1 MDTSKLSQ
9 VIKVVDPQADFR
21 PIKYSDLQEK
31 VMCDKSGA
39 ILKLFTDYLK
49 TAKQE
54 EIRKCAE
61 NWCLK

>member
-1 MDTSKLSQ
+1 MLSQ

-31 VMCDKSGA
+31 VMCDPAGI
-39 ILKLFTDYLK
+39 ILKFFAEESK
-49 TAKQE
+49 KKKQK
-54 EIRKCAE
+54 EIRECAQ